1 MYVPI
6 RRHLLCACLA
16 AGVFPPVA
24 ASTPRR
30 AGPAGPAL
38 LTLTGAVRPNCGP
51 LDPAL
56 DQMMA
61 KQQIAFDRAHT
72 FDFAA
77 PAALPATTIR
87 PTLEHD
93 ARPHT
98 LRGPLLADVLAAAG
112 APADGATPLALRAID
127 GYRVPIT
134 LAEARR
140 LGLIVA
146 THLDGAPMPLGGL
159 GPLWAVLDADRSLF
173 NVELSYTRTQ
183 ADLHLAMIG
192 LYKAMGGGWV
202 GEADQ
207 LSSHR
212 TSP

>member
-38 LTLTGAVRPNCGP
+38 LTLTRAVRPNCGP

-134 LAEARR
+134 LAEALR

-146 THLDGAPMPLGGL
+146 THLDGAPMLLGGL
-159 GPLWAVLDADRSLF
+159 GPLWAVLDADRIP
-173 NVELSYTRTQ
+173 ELAANPLPERFAQ
-183 ADLHLAMIG
+183 CPWG
-192 LYKAMGGGWV
+192 LYHVAV
-202 GEADQ
+202 GA
-207 LSSHR
+207 
-212 TSP
+212 